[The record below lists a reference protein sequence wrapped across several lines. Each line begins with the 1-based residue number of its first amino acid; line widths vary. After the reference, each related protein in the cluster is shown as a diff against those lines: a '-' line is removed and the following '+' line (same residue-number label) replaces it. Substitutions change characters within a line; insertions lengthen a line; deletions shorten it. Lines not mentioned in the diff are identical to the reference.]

1 MPLTYFRPR
10 GDIKSNWELAN
21 PILKLREMGIEWET
35 TVGVGKAKIKFGD
48 GVTAWNNLNYA
59 VNVASQIQ
67 SDTKSNWTSNNP
79 VLGKDEMGIEWET
92 TVGVGEFNI
101 KVGDGTT
108 AWNDLAYGLT
118 SDITNKAIKTIT
130 EYSGDDENPALAD
143 GDTLSVAAGKLNEQQ
158 TFLKNTLGYERLATM
173 AETLG
178 GLSNEDFMGVM
189 EKLNSIKFNKTDVY
203 NGTDSTSTSLAAS
216 ANALKTVKDL
226 TDTNTTAISQ
236 LNSDLN
242 NRNDVTDLLAEADV
256 GINSK
261 RIVNC
266 GANTLNTPFKAGLTN
281 AAQGTAYINMAN
293 ENYGTVIYVAN
304 SGYEIFLRKKGSGVW
319 DPNWYKLLTN
329 ADLPNVFTG
338 TNLVT
343 LNSPSQ
349 LTAPG
354 FYYAEF
360 MSNDVNANSGSN
372 PMSDYSTG
380 DFHMLLL
387 AANANSTSGCRYGTL
402 LVTSPRLTSSL
413 WIGRIWDYQFTYW
426 AKK

>member
-242 NRNDVTDLLAEADV
+242 SLIPGAD
-256 GINSK
+256 ILEDFHFIPDSK
-261 RIVNC
+261 ST
-266 GANTLNTPFKAGLTN
+266 TLVYKFGSSTEHSPYDDGLTTMG
-281 AAQGTAYINMAN
+281 AGTAIYYFTAT
-293 ENYGTVIYVAN
+293 GTLGTIYAFAAGDQKAFLKKYNNGTWSNWVALV
-304 SGYEIFLRKKGSGVW
+304 S
-319 DPNWYKLLTN
+319 N
-329 ADLPNVFTG
+329 ADLDGHLAFLSSGETALEAGSGNTRYRLQIDNVGNVLIFKSTDG
-338 TNLVT
+338 
-343 LNSPSQ
+343 
-349 LTAPG
+349 
-354 FYYAEF
+354 
-360 MSNDVNANSGSN
+360 GSTW
-372 PMSDYSTG
+372 P
-380 DFHMLLL
+380 
-387 AANANSTSGCRYGTL
+387 TSK
-402 LVTSPRLTSSL
+402 VIASM
-413 WIGRIWDYQFTYW
+413 
-426 AKK
+426 